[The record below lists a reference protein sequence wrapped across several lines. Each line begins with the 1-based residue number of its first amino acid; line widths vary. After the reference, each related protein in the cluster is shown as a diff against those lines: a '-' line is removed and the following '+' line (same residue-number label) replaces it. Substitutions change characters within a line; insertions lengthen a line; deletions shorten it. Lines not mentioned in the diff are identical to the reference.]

1 MQHLDN
7 LWKIVNVASSVRD
20 MAVERKTYRY
30 TVAPPVTLYLHLQS
44 AHITFEPWTQ
54 PTIEISA
61 ELQASFGW
69 RLKAEQDDY
78 GVYFVAKRMAVV
90 GNLAQAKIHA
100 MIPAQTNLVLRLEKC
115 TLTLSNLNGTI
126 ELPSHEGLVHL
137 LSPG

>member
-44 AHITFEPWTQ
+44 AHITFEQWTQ

-61 ELQASFGW
+61 EFQASFGW

-78 GVYFVAKRMAVV
+78 GVYFVAKPMAVV
-90 GNLAQAKIHA
+90 GSLAQAKIRA
-100 MIPAQTNLVLRLEKC
+100 MIPARTNLVLRLEKC
-115 TLTLSNLNGTI
+115 TLTLSNLSGTI
-126 ELPSHEGLVHL
+126 ELPSHEGLAHL
-137 LSPG
+137 LASG